1 MQRALLTSLLVA
13 LSCLLADAASAYPAD
28 ITVEAGELKL
38 DARLHT
44 DGHFAIVQV
53 SNLDEVTIRC
63 EAEFTSGPERGR
75 ARRAIIAPGD
85 SAALRWKYQST
96 SPDSV
101 TQPFSTFTLT
111 FPTGTLTSHPRLCTA
126 RVAISSSE

>member
-85 SAALRWKYQST
+85 SAALRWN
-96 SPDSV
+96 PRREV
-101 TQPFSTFTLT
+101 VRLRITLRCE
-111 FPTGTLTSHPRLCTA
+111 PQA
-126 RVAISSSE
+126 